1 MTIKTLNPLDASW
14 LMVESRDTPMHV
26 GGLLR
31 FSLPADAAP
40 DYLRKLMA
48 DFRSSRKFTA
58 PWNQRL
64 RATSLK
70 GLMPAWEI
78 ESDIDLEHHVRHS
91 ALPKPGGERE
101 LGQLIARLH
110 SQPLDLTR
118 PPWECNL
125 IEGLANNEFALYVKM
140 HHSLVDGIG
149 GIKLLERA
157 MTGDEKSSRKLPAFW
172 AAGAPAQRG
181 GRRGR
186 KPAPTPAQVIAGVAD
201 MVRDQVGSLPD
212 IARAFGSMIGAL
224 RNKEETL
231 QVPFDTPTSI
241 INGRIHGARRFA
253 TQRFELARLKKLADA
268 GGATV
273 NDVVLALCGSAL
285 RRFLVELGE
294 LPDKPLTAGIPVSV
308 RPKDDEGM
316 GNAITFII
324 STLGTDI
331 DDPRERLEAITA
343 STRRAKNHVQ
353 SLPKKAMTQ
362 YTMLLMAPYMLS
374 LLSGVGGRTRPMF
387 NITISNVPG
396 PDKPLYYRGARLEAA
411 YPVSLVTHGQALNI
425 TCQSY
430 AGNLAFGFTG
440 CRDTLPHMQRLATY
454 TGKALEELE
463 TLLLGASQKPAPVRK
478 SRAKKAAATATLAKV
493 TQPAPKRGSKAASK
507 AEPAT
512 SVDEKSDAAK
522 PGKVTGKPKASAAP
536 AAATTEA
543 PKPKTAKRKAAKP
556 KATTGRASKP
566 KAPARKA
573 AVKPA
578 PKATTTKAPHKK
590 SAKATAV
597 PVAVEATDTAD

>member
-1 MTIKTLNPLDASW
+1 MSKNLNPLDASW

-31 FSLPADAAP
+31 FSLPPDASADF
-40 DYLRKLMA
+40 LLKLMNE
-48 DFRSSRKFTA
+48 FRHTQKFSP

-64 RATSLK
+64 RTPGLK
-70 GLMPAWEI
+70 GLMPAWET
-78 ESDIDLEHHVRHS
+78 EDDIDLEHHVRHS
-91 ALPKPGGERE
+91 ALPRPGGERE

-110 SQPLDLTR
+110 SQPLDLAR
-118 PPWECNL
+118 PPWECVL
-125 IEGLANNEFALYVKM
+125 IEGLADNQFALYVKM
-140 HHSLVDGIG
+140 HHSLIDGIG
-149 GIKLLERA
+149 GIKLLEKA
-157 MTGDEKSSRKLPAFW
+157 MSPDEKASRKLPPFW
-172 AAGAPAQRG
+172 AAGAVA
-181 GRRGR
+181 R
-186 KPAPTPAQVIAGVAD
+186 KSAGKRPRAPAPTPAEVIGSVVE
-201 MVRDQVGSLPD
+201 MVKSQVGSLPD
-212 IARAFGSMIGAL
+212 IARAFGSMVGAL

-231 QVPFDTPTSI
+231 QIPFDAPISI
-241 INGRIHGARRFA
+241 INGRIHGQRRFA
-253 TQRFELARLKKLADA
+253 TQRFELLRLKNVAEA
-268 GGATV
+268 AGATL
-273 NDVVLALCGSAL
+273 NDVVLALCGGAL

-308 RPKDDEGM
+308 RPKDDEGH

-343 STRRAKNHVQ
+343 STRRAKSHVQ
-353 SLPKKAMTQ
+353 SLPKRAMTQ

-430 AGNLAFGFTG
+430 AGFLAFGFTG

-463 TLLLGASQKPAPVRK
+463 ETLLGASQAPKPVRK
-478 SRAKKAAATATLAKV
+478 PRVRKAAPTEATVEKAPVKTARRPRPAPAAEATPAPEIAAAAT
-493 TQPAPKRGSKAASK
+493 PKRR
-507 AEPAT
+507 
-512 SVDEKSDAAK
+512 
-522 PGKVTGKPKASAAP
+522 
-536 AAATTEA
+536 
-543 PKPKTAKRKAAKP
+543 RKA
-556 KATTGRASKP
+556 G
-566 KAPARKA
+566 
-573 AVKPA
+573 
-578 PKATTTKAPHKK
+578 
-590 SAKATAV
+590 
-597 PVAVEATDTAD
+597 

>member
-172 AAGAPAQRG
+172 QQARQPSAAVGAGASRHRRRPRSSPAWPTWFGIRSDHCPIL
-181 GRRGR
+181 
-186 KPAPTPAQVIAGVAD
+186 PAP
-201 MVRDQVGSLPD
+201 
-212 IARAFGSMIGAL
+212 
-224 RNKEETL
+224 
-231 QVPFDTPTSI
+231 
-241 INGRIHGARRFA
+241 
-253 TQRFELARLKKLADA
+253 
-268 GGATV
+268 
-273 NDVVLALCGSAL
+273 
-285 RRFLVELGE
+285 
-294 LPDKPLTAGIPVSV
+294 SV
-308 RPKDDEGM
+308 R
-316 GNAITFII
+316 
-324 STLGTDI
+324 
-331 DDPRERLEAITA
+331 
-343 STRRAKNHVQ
+343 
-353 SLPKKAMTQ
+353 
-362 YTMLLMAPYMLS
+362 
-374 LLSGVGGRTRPMF
+374 
-387 NITISNVPG
+387 
-396 PDKPLYYRGARLEAA
+396 
-411 YPVSLVTHGQALNI
+411 
-425 TCQSY
+425 
-430 AGNLAFGFTG
+430 
-440 CRDTLPHMQRLATY
+440 
-454 TGKALEELE
+454 
-463 TLLLGASQKPAPVRK
+463 
-478 SRAKKAAATATLAKV
+478 
-493 TQPAPKRGSKAASK
+493 
-507 AEPAT
+507 
-512 SVDEKSDAAK
+512 
-522 PGKVTGKPKASAAP
+522 
-536 AAATTEA
+536 
-543 PKPKTAKRKAAKP
+543 
-556 KATTGRASKP
+556 
-566 KAPARKA
+566 
-573 AVKPA
+573 
-578 PKATTTKAPHKK
+578 
-590 SAKATAV
+590 
-597 PVAVEATDTAD
+597 